1 MDCKEIPLHV
11 LKAMANLPLS
21 SEDLEEIRKLESTD
35 LIVEFGLDGMQ
46 LMQVR
51 NWVQIE
57 EQRHSAKSL
66 AGTYEDYPERR
77 PAGSYSKTYP
87 LKESLRKI
95 IRRNL

>member
-1 MDCKEIPLHV
+1 MDSKEIPLHV
-11 LKAMANLPLS
+11 FKAMANLPLDQ
-21 SEDLEEIRKLESTD
+21 EDLEEFRKLESTE

-51 NWVQIE
+51 DWVQIE
-57 EQRHSAKSL
+57 EQRHSAQSL
-66 AGTYEDYPERR
+66 AGPYEEYPERKSR
-77 PAGSYSKTYP
+77 GSYSKTYP

>member
-11 LKAMANLPLS
+11 LKAMASLPLS
-21 SEDLEEIRKLESTD
+21 SEDLEEIKKLESTD

-46 LMQVR
+46 MMQVR

-57 EQRHSAKSL
+57 EQRHAAQSL
-66 AGTYEDYPERR
+66 AGSYEDYPERSSR
-77 PAGSYSKTYP
+77 GSYSKTYP